1 MYRAKRKGEKM
12 DNRPI
17 GVFDSGVGGM
27 TVLKELT
34 KQLPNE
40 SFIYLGD
47 TKRFPYGSK
56 SKESIIELTKDG
68 IEFLINKGV
77 KLIVIACGTATSQ
90 ALEEVQPLYNIPI
103 IGVIEPTVK
112 YIKQIDKKQIG
123 VIATAGT
130 IRSKGWEKAILKE
143 LQTAKVQSIAC
154 PLLAPMVE
162 EGWYDNKI
170 AELAIKEYL
179 KSFNKIDA
187 IILGCTHYP
196 LLTKVIKKQI
206 GKKVEIINIGEHV
219 AKEAEAILK
228 STDQM
233 AEHRKQSID
242 TYLTETECKF
252 NQVASQ
258 LLGTEVKAK
267 QVKEEIE
274 FLS

>member
-1 MYRAKRKGEKM
+1 M

-27 TVLKELT
+27 TVLKELA

-40 SFIYLGD
+40 NFIYLGD

-68 IEFLINKGV
+68 VEFLINKGV

-112 YIKQIDKKQIG
+112 YIKEINKKQIG

-179 KSFNKIDA
+179 KPFNKIDA
-187 IILGCTHYP
+187 IILVCTNYP
-196 LLTKVIKKQI
+196 LLTNVIKKQI

-219 AKEAEAILK
+219 AKEAKAILK
-228 STDQM
+228 NNDQM
-233 AEHRKQSID
+233 AEHKEQRID

-252 NQVASQ
+252 NEVASK

>member
-1 MYRAKRKGEKM
+1 M

-40 SFIYLGD
+40 DFVYLGD

-56 SKESIIELTKDG
+56 SKESIIELTKNG
-68 IEFLINKGV
+68 IEFLISKGV
-77 KLIVIACGTATSQ
+77 KLVVIACGTATSQ

-112 YIKQIDKKQIG
+112 YIKETEKNKIG

-130 IRSKGWEKAILKE
+130 IRSNGWEKAILKE
-143 LQTAKVQSIAC
+143 IKDAKVQSIAC

-179 KSFNKIDA
+179 KPLKNIDS

-196 LLTKVIKKQI
+196 LLTRVIKKQI

-219 AKEAEAILK
+219 AKEANAILNNK
-228 STDQM
+228 DQL
-233 AEHRKQSID
+233 AETKEQNID

-252 NQVASQ
+252 NEVAGK
-258 LLGTEVKAK
+258 LLGMEIKAK
-267 QVKEEIE
+267 PVREEIE

>member
-1 MYRAKRKGEKM
+1 M

-27 TVLKELT
+27 TVLKELA

-40 SFIYLGD
+40 NFIYLGD

-68 IEFLINKGV
+68 VEFLINKGV

-90 ALEEVQPLYNIPI
+90 ALEEVQSLYNIPI

-112 YIKQIDKKQIG
+112 YIKEINKKQIG

-143 LQTAKVQSIAC
+143 LQTAKVQSFAC

-170 AELAIKEYL
+170 GRI
-179 KSFNKIDA
+179 SNKR
-187 IILGCTHYP
+187 
-196 LLTKVIKKQI
+196 
-206 GKKVEIINIGEHV
+206 
-219 AKEAEAILK
+219 ILK
-228 STDQM
+228 T
-233 AEHRKQSID
+233 
-242 TYLTETECKF
+242 F
-252 NQVASQ
+252 
-258 LLGTEVKAK
+258 
-267 QVKEEIE
+267 
-274 FLS
+274 

>member
-1 MYRAKRKGEKM
+1 MNNNA
-12 DNRPI
+12 I

-27 TVLKELT
+27 TVLKELMKT
-34 KQLPNE
+34 LPNE
-40 SFIYLGD
+40 NFVYFGD

-56 SKESIIELTKDG
+56 SKESIIELTKNG
-68 IEFLINKGV
+68 IEFLISKGM
-77 KLIVIACGTATSQ
+77 KLVVIACGTATSQ
-90 ALEEVQPLYNIPI
+90 ALEEVKDLYNIPMV
-103 IGVIEPTVK
+103 GVITPTVN
-112 YIKQIDKKQIG
+112 YIKETGKKQIG

-130 IRSKGWEKAILKE
+130 IRSKGWENAIIN
-143 LQTAKVQSIAC
+143 AIDDANVQSIAC

-162 EGWYDNKI
+162 EGWNDNKI
-170 AELAIKEYL
+170 AELAINEYL
-179 KSFNKIDA
+179 QPFNKIDLL
-187 IILGCTHYP
+187 ILGCTHYP

-219 AKEAEAILK
+219 AKEAKAILNNN
-228 STDQM
+228 DQM
-233 AEHRKQSID
+233 AEHKEQSID

-252 NQVASQ
+252 NEVASK

>member
-1 MYRAKRKGEKM
+1 M

-27 TVLKELT
+27 TVLKELA

-40 SFIYLGD
+40 NFIYLGD

-68 IEFLINKGV
+68 VEFLINKGV

-112 YIKQIDKKQIG
+112 YIKEIDKKQIG

-143 LQTAKVQSIAC
+143 LQNVKVQSIAC

-179 KSFNKIDA
+179 KPFNKIDA

-196 LLTKVIKKQI
+196 LLTNVIKKQI

-219 AKEAEAILK
+219 AKEAKAILK
-228 STDQM
+228 NNDQM
-233 AEHRKQSID
+233 AEHKEQSID

-252 NQVASQ
+252 NEVASK

>member
-1 MYRAKRKGEKM
+1 M

-27 TVLKELT
+27 TVLKELA

-40 SFIYLGD
+40 NFIYLGD

-68 IEFLINKGV
+68 VEFLINKGV

-112 YIKQIDKKQIG
+112 YIKEINKKQIG

-179 KSFNKIDA
+179 KPFNKIDA

-196 LLTKVIKKQI
+196 IYQTIIKEEMPYEVELIDTGYTVAKYLGEYLKDNNMENHEIKNKEIVYLTKSEDNFKDIAKNI
-206 GKKVEIINIGEHV
+206 LNCNINI
-219 AKEAEAILK
+219 KI
-228 STDQM
+228 
-233 AEHRKQSID
+233 I
-242 TYLTETECKF
+242 
-252 NQVASQ
+252 
-258 LLGTEVKAK
+258 
-267 QVKEEIE
+267 
-274 FLS
+274 

>member
-1 MYRAKRKGEKM
+1 MNNNA
-12 DNRPI
+12 I

-27 TVLKELT
+27 TVLKELMKT
-34 KQLPNE
+34 LPNE
-40 SFIYLGD
+40 NFVYFGD

-56 SKESIIELTKDG
+56 SKESIIELTKNG
-68 IEFLINKGV
+68 IEFLISKGM
-77 KLIVIACGTATSQ
+77 KLVVIACGTATSQ
-90 ALEEVQPLYNIPI
+90 ALEEVKDLYNIPI
-103 IGVIEPTVK
+103 VGVITPTVN
-112 YIKQIDKKQIG
+112 YIKETGKKQIG

-130 IRSKGWEKAILKE
+130 IRSKGWENAIIN
-143 LQTAKVQSIAC
+143 AIDDANVQSIAC

-162 EGWYDNKI
+162 EGWNDNKI
-170 AELAIKEYL
+170 AELAIREYL
-179 KSFNKIDA
+179 KPFNKIDA

-196 LLTKVIKKQI
+196 LLTNVIKKQI

-219 AKEAEAILK
+219 AKEAKAILK
-228 STDQM
+228 NNDQM
-233 AEHRKQSID
+233 AEHKEQSID

-252 NQVASQ
+252 NEVASK

>member
-1 MYRAKRKGEKM
+1 M
-12 DNRPI
+12 DNKPI

-27 TVLKELT
+27 TVLKELA

-40 SFIYLGD
+40 NFIYLGD

-68 IEFLINKGV
+68 VEFLISKGV

-112 YIKQIDKKQIG
+112 YIKEINKKQIG

-196 LLTKVIKKQI
+196 LLTNVIKKQI

-219 AKEAEAILK
+219 AKEAKAILK
-228 STDQM
+228 HNDQM
-233 AEHRKQSID
+233 AEHKEQSID

-252 NQVASQ
+252 NEVASK

>member
-1 MYRAKRKGEKM
+1 MNNNA
-12 DNRPI
+12 I

-27 TVLKELT
+27 TVLKELMKT
-34 KQLPNE
+34 LPNE
-40 SFIYLGD
+40 NFVYFGD

-56 SKESIIELTKDG
+56 SKESIIELTKNG
-68 IEFLINKGV
+68 IEFLISKGM
-77 KLIVIACGTATSQ
+77 KLVVIACGTATSQ
-90 ALEEVQPLYNIPI
+90 ALEEVKDLYNIPI
-103 IGVIEPTVK
+103 VGVITPTVN
-112 YIKQIDKKQIG
+112 YIKETGKKQIG

-130 IRSKGWEKAILKE
+130 IRSKGWENAIIN
-143 LQTAKVQSIAC
+143 AIDDANVQSIAC

-179 KSFNKIDA
+179 KPFNKIDA

-196 LLTKVIKKQI
+196 LLTNVIKKQI

-219 AKEAEAILK
+219 AKEAKAILK
-228 STDQM
+228 NNDQM
-233 AEHRKQSID
+233 AEHKEQSID

-252 NQVASQ
+252 NEVASK

-267 QVKEEIE
+267 HVKEEIE